1 MRRVLNRL
9 SSNEMPAM
17 GYPRKD
23 KAWGEEKF
31 YQSSHITFL
40 DTDLDTDH
48 SEVNFGDLG
57 AGTQ

>member
-1 MRRVLNRL
+1 
-9 SSNEMPAM
+9 MPAM